1 MLDLLSKRCRD
12 LLYKNTGAC
21 IGWYVIT
28 SYIFEY
34 RIDPVTELSVVG
46 TADLFVLRG
55 KFSEALRSVF
65 GAPDIGWALVGRV
78 LLSIIVFPV
87 SILCAIWAW
96 NQVVSAFHGGGGG
109 GGGGTPRG
117 AGRKESF
124 IAAIKRLRGK

>member
-12 LLYKNTGAC
+12 LLYKYTGAC

-109 GGGGTPRG
+109 GGGGTPGG